1 LADMAR
7 IVFMGTPDF
16 AVPTLRALARHFEV
30 VGVVTQ
36 PDRPAGRGRHVRRPS
51 VAQVAD
57 ELGLPVFQPKTLRAP
72 EAVAHLAAWQ
82 PDMIVVAAFGQILR
96 PEVFD
101 LPPYGTLNVHASL
114 LPRWR
119 GAAPI
124 QHAIRAGDA
133 QTGVTIMLV
142 DAGMD
147 TGPTLSQRAIP
158 IRPEETGASLH
169 DRLAELGAELLIETL
184 PGYLAG
190 DIKPRP
196 QPEEGVTLAPSL
208 SKQDGEIDWTLPAE
222 EIDRMVRAY
231 DPWPGTFT
239 CWGGDPLKVLAG
251 APLEPVGGPDAPGR
265 LVVLDDAL
273 VVWTGRGLYRLDR
286 LQPSGKGP
294 MSGKAFVAGRPEAP
308 GSRLG

>member
-1 LADMAR
+1 MAR
-7 IVFMGTPDF
+7 IAFMGTPDF
-16 AVPTLRALARHFEV
+16 AVPTLRALARRFEV

-36 PDRPAGRGRHVRRPS
+36 PDRPAGRGRRIRRPS
-51 VAQVAD
+51 AAQVAD
-57 ELGLPVFQPKTLRAP
+57 ELGLSVFQPKTLRAP
-72 EAVAHLAAWQ
+72 ETVAYLAAWQ
-82 PDMIVVAAFGQILR
+82 PDVIVVAAFGQILR

-101 LPPYGTLNVHASL
+101 LPSYGTLNVHASL

-147 TGPTLSQRAIP
+147 TGPILSQRATP
-158 IRPEETGASLH
+158 IRPDETGASLH
-169 DRLAELGAELLIETL
+169 NRLAELGAELLIETL

-190 DIKPRP
+190 DIKPRS

-239 CWGGDPLKVLAG
+239 YWGSDPLKVLAG
-251 APLEPVGGPDAPGR
+251 APLEPAGKPDAPGR
-265 LVVLDDAL
+265 LVMLDDAPAA
-273 VVWTGRGLYRLDR
+273 WTGRGLYRLDR
-286 LQPSGKGP
+286 LQPPGKGP